1 MSSKKIGLS
10 EITYFVI
17 CISPFL
23 AYLESGFIGTYIPL
37 ALEFC
42 YIIAQICKH
51 KWIIK
56 LTFLFFIIW
65 LVFVTIVNYRGNT
78 TSVNR
83 MVGELVT
90 LLTVVMISQDT
101 KAYKFLTIYKVIAK
115 ACLIY
120 FFAQVVLMYTI
131 SFPLQFTLPFFPVK
145 DELELAF
152 NFLSYYNRSMT
163 YIRFPGPFSEPSHYA
178 AYLIPLLAIL
188 LFDDEKK
195 LQEKWKLPV
204 LISITMVISTSG
216 VGILLCTA
224 TWGMYFAF
232 NYSTT
237 KNRLML
243 LPFIV
248 MAAATMFSLLMMY
261 NEQFS
266 ITVSNLFRVQ
276 DQVRFATG
284 SKADYRIY
292 RGFAMYQQLPVLNK
306 LFGVGF
312 ANMNDFAISHN
323 IRTIYDIAT
332 SQTVEYYN
340 GISQI
345 LLYSGLVGFCL
356 WIKGIIGYS
365 KKMKKVGKMILVLY
379 IIYLVGSGNL
389 FSGYSS
395 IFLICAVLAGKEYMH
410 SREYDYNSRYL
421 GIRLNRKKVRC

>member
-1 MSSKKIGLS
+1 MRSKKIGLS
-10 EITYFVI
+10 EFTYFVI

-23 AYLESGFIGTYIPL
+23 SYLESSFIGTYIPL
-37 ALEFC
+37 ALEVC
-42 YIIAQICKH
+42 YIIAQIYKH

-56 LTFLFFIIW
+56 PTFFFFMIW
-65 LVFVTIVNYRGNT
+65 LVVVTIVNFSGNT

-83 MVGELVT
+83 MIGELVT
-90 LLTVVMISQDT
+90 LLSVVMISQDT
-101 KAYKFLTIYKVIAK
+101 KAYKFLIIYKVIAK
-115 ACLIY
+115 VCLIY
-120 FFAQVVLMYTI
+120 FVAQVVLMYTI

-145 DELELAF
+145 DELKLAF
-152 NFLSYYNRSMT
+152 DFLSYYNRDMT

-188 LFDDEKK
+188 LFDNEKK

-216 VGILLCTA
+216 VGILLGAA

-237 KNRLML
+237 KNRLIL

-248 MAAATMFSLLMMY
+248 MAAATIFSLLIMY
-261 NEQFS
+261 SEQFS
-266 ITVSNLFRVQ
+266 ITVSNLFSVQ

-292 RGFAMYQQLPVLNK
+292 RGFSMYLQLPVLNK

-323 IRTIYDIAT
+323 IGTIYDIAT

-356 WIKGIIGYS
+356 WAKGIIDYS
-365 KKMKKVGKMILVLY
+365 KKMKTIGKIILILY
-379 IIYLVGSGNL
+379 NIYLVGSGNL

-395 IFLICAVLAGKEYMH
+395 IFLICAGVVGKEYVH
-410 SREYDYNSRYL
+410 SREC
-421 GIRLNRKKVRC
+421 I